1 MKYQSSRGKYGA
13 VSAAQAIT
21 MGISPDGGLF
31 VPGRIPSINI
41 ETLKQM
47 ESWTYQQRAA
57 HVMQLFLEEFSPE
70 EIEACVNGA
79 YNQQKFDHAQ
89 IAPLIELEPGLN
101 IQELWH
107 GPTCAFKDMALQVLP
122 RLLTTSANK
131 IGENSEIII
140 LVATS
145 GDTGKAALE
154 GFKDVPGTRIIVF
167 FPQDGV
173 SEVQKMQMITQE
185 GNNVHVAGVLGNFD
199 DAQNGVKNIF
209 TSDQIIEQLQRQGM
223 KMSSANSINWGRL
236 LPQIVYYISAY
247 VDLCQ
252 RGSIK
257 LGETINIVVPTGNF
271 GNILAAYYA
280 RRIGIPINRLICA
293 ANSNNVLTD
302 FIRTGVYDRNR
313 SFEKTIS
320 PSMDILISSNLERLL
335 YELTGHD
342 SQQVSQWMD
351 ELKDSGRYE
360 VDETTHSQVQEIFW
374 SDYATDAETL
384 ESITAVWN
392 KYHYL
397 LDTHTAVAL
406 NVYEK
411 YQQQTGDNSCT
422 VIASTASPFKFGSSV
437 AQAILS
443 PELIKGKNE
452 FELLEALSV
461 ETAMSIPE
469 AIKNID
475 KRKVRH
481 HTVAS
486 AAEMEEVVLS
496 FLNIE

>member
-1 MKYQSSRGKYGA
+1 LKYQSSRGKYGV
-13 VSAAQAIT
+13 VSAAGAIT

-31 VPGRIPSINI
+31 VPDYIPSINMEI
-41 ETLKQM
+41 LKQM

-57 HVMQLFLEEFSPE
+57 YIMQLFLEEFSPE
-70 EIEACVNGA
+70 EIEDCVNGA
-79 YNQQKFDHAQ
+79 YSQQKFDHPQ
-89 IAPLIELEPGLN
+89 IAPLVELRPGLH

-122 RLLTTSANK
+122 RLLTTSTNK
-131 IGENSEIII
+131 VGENSEIII

-154 GFKDVPGTRIIVF
+154 GFKNVAGTRIIVF
-167 FPQDGV
+167 FPQHGV

-199 DAQNGVKNIF
+199 DAQNGVKKIF
-209 TSDQIIEQLQRQGM
+209 TSDQLIEQLQRQGM

-252 RGSIK
+252 RGSVK
-257 LGETINIVVPTGNF
+257 AGEAINIVVPTGNF

-280 RRIGIPINRLICA
+280 RRMGTPVKTLICA

-302 FIRTGVYDRNR
+302 FIITGVYDRNR

-342 SQQVSQWMD
+342 SQRVNQWME
-351 ELKDSGRYE
+351 ELKNTGRYE
-360 VDETTHSQVQEIFW
+360 VDEPTRSQVQETFW
-374 SDYATDAETL
+374 SDYATDTETL
-384 ESITAVWN
+384 ESITAAWA

-411 YQQQTGDNSCT
+411 YRKQTGDNSCT
-422 VIASTASPFKFGSSV
+422 ILASTASPFKFGTSV

-461 ETAMSIPE
+461 ETGMSIPE
-469 AIKNID
+469 GIKDLD
-475 KRKVRH
+475 KRKIRH
-481 HTVAS
+481 HTVTS
-486 AAEMEEVVLS
+486 AAEMEETVLS
-496 FLNIE
+496 FLSIK

>member
-1 MKYQSSRGKYGA
+1 MKYQSSRGKYGV
-13 VSAAQAIT
+13 VSAAGAIT

-31 VPGRIPSINI
+31 VPDYIPSINMEI
-41 ETLKQM
+41 LKQM

-57 HVMQLFLEEFSPE
+57 YIMQLFLEEFSPE
-70 EIEACVNGA
+70 EIEDCVNGA
-79 YNQQKFDHAQ
+79 YSQQKFDHPQ
-89 IAPLIELEPGLN
+89 IAPLVELRPGLH

-122 RLLTTSANK
+122 RLLTTSTNK
-131 IGENSEIII
+131 VGENSEIII

-154 GFKDVPGTRIIVF
+154 GFKNVAGTRIIVF
-167 FPQDGV
+167 FPQHGV

-199 DAQNGVKNIF
+199 DAQNGVKKIF
-209 TSDQIIEQLQRQGM
+209 TSDQLIEQLQRQGM

-252 RGSIK
+252 RGSVK
-257 LGETINIVVPTGNF
+257 AGEAINIVVPTGNF

-280 RRIGIPINRLICA
+280 RRMGIPVKTLICA

-302 FIRTGVYDRNR
+302 FIITGVYDRNR

-342 SQQVSQWMD
+342 SQRVNQWME
-351 ELKDSGRYE
+351 ELKNTGRYE
-360 VDETTHSQVQEIFW
+360 VDEPTRSQVQETFW
-374 SDYATDAETL
+374 SDYATDTETL
-384 ESITAVWN
+384 ESITVAWD

-411 YQQQTGDNSCT
+411 YLQQTGDNSCT

-437 AQAILS
+437 ARAILS

-461 ETAMSIPE
+461 ETGMSIPE
-469 AIKNID
+469 GIKNLD
-475 KRKVRH
+475 KRKIRH
-481 HTVAS
+481 HTVTS
-486 AAEMEEVVLS
+486 AAEMEETVLS
-496 FLNIE
+496 FLSIK

>member
-31 VPGRIPSINI
+31 VPDCIPSISTEI
-41 ETLKQM
+41 LKQM

-57 HVMQLFLEEFSPE
+57 YIMQLFLEEFSPE
-70 EIEACVNGA
+70 EIKACVNGA
-79 YNQQKFDHAQ
+79 YNEKKFDHPE
-89 IAPLIELEPGLN
+89 IAPLIELRPGLH

-122 RLLTTSANK
+122 RLLTTSTNK
-131 IGENSEIII
+131 IGETSEIII

-154 GFKDVPGTRIIVF
+154 GFRDVAGTQIIVF
-167 FPQDGV
+167 FPQHGV

-199 DAQNGVKNIF
+199 DAQSGVKNIF
-209 TSDQIIEQLQRQGM
+209 TSNQVIEQLQQQGM

-252 RGSIK
+252 RGYIQV
-257 LGETINIVVPTGNF
+257 GEAINIVVPTGNF

-280 RRIGIPINRLICA
+280 RRMGIPVKRLICA

-302 FIRTGVYDRNR
+302 FIMTGVYDRNR

-342 SQQVSQWMD
+342 SQRVSQWMD
-351 ELKDSGRYE
+351 ELKNTGRYTVNE
-360 VDETTHSQVQEIFW
+360 LTRSQVQEIFW
-374 SDYATDAETL
+374 SDYAADTETL
-384 ESITAVWN
+384 ESITRVWD

-406 NVYEK
+406 NVYDK
-411 YQQQTGDNSCT
+411 YLQQTGDNSST

-437 AQAILS
+437 AQAVLS
-443 PELIKGKNE
+443 PEQIEGKNE
-452 FELLEALSV
+452 FELLQALAV
-461 ETAMSIPE
+461 YTGMVIPE
-469 AIKNID
+469 GIKNLD
-475 KRKVRH
+475 KRKIQH
-481 HTVAS
+481 HTVTS
-486 AAEMEEVVLS
+486 AAEMEEVVFS
-496 FLNIE
+496 FLGIE